1 MKCEICGHLI
11 RLKKYKT
18 WTDAKTHYLHITCFN
33 RFSHG
38 KPARRTINTAIEDRA
53 DNRLRKPN
61 RKKQTATR
69 ATNNKIIQGRPN

>member
-1 MKCEICGHLI
+1 MKCEICGHII

-38 KPARRTINTAIEDRA
+38 KPRRTINKAVKDREN
-53 DNRLRKPN
+53 NRLCKPN
-61 RKKQTATR
+61 RKKQTDAR
-69 ATNNKIIQGRPN
+69 ATNNKAIQGRPN